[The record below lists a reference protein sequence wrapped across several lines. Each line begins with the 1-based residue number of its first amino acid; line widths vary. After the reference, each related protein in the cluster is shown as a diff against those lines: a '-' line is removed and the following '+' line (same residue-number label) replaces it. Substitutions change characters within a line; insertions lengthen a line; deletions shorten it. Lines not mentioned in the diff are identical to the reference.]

1 MDQNNKKSLPPVL
14 SRILT
19 VVAIIVV
26 FVLARLLLGS
36 QEMMYLSAKDI
47 DHIDVAVNPDG
58 IVLTSTGD
66 DSAAAVKI
74 LNKTICYYPRQEEAA
89 GQAVTL
95 TIYMHDETTMTVTAC
110 GDYFNID
117 GKGYKTRLSDGEKLA
132 EWAEALAEKQ
142 GIQS

>member
-89 GQAVTL
+89 
-95 TIYMHDETTMTVTAC
+95 TISTSTARDTRPAC
-110 GDYFNID
+110 PM
-117 GKGYKTRLSDGEKLA
+117 GKSWSNGPKPWPKNREFSRNRTPDFRQRGCPDTGPDA
-132 EWAEALAEKQ
+132 PCP
-142 GIQS
+142 